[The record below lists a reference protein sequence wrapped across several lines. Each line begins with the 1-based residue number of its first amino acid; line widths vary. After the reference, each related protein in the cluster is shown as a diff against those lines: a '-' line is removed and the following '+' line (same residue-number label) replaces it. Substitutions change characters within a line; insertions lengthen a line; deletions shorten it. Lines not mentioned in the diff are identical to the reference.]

1 LKTGWATGPGRSVS
15 KAIPGIRKRAVAI
28 SAYDH
33 ALHGVIFTS
42 FRDYLTEEHGGEV
55 AREVFAQEPIYLLSE
70 AYPDERLLG
79 LISRAAERTG
89 TEVDDVVHDF
99 GVFTGATTF
108 TRLYP
113 AFFAVAPSARDF
125 LLTVES
131 RIHELVRA
139 TIPNARPP
147 QLHISELGYDG
158 VSIDYSSPRRLC
170 VLLRGLAEG
179 TASHYGETAQI
190 DEVTCMRRGDPA
202 CRFEVRLSPSVRSRA

>member
-1 LKTGWATGPGRSVS
+1 M
-15 KAIPGIRKRAVAI
+15 
-28 SAYDH
+28 
-33 ALHGVIFTS
+33 
-42 FRDYLTEEHGGEV
+42 
-55 AREVFAQEPIYLLSE
+55 FAQEPIYLLSE
-70 AYPDERLLG
+70 AYPDERLLE
-79 LISRAAERTG
+79 LISRTAERTG
-89 TEVDDVVHDF
+89 REVDDVVHDF

-113 AFFAVAPSARDF
+113 AFFAVAPSARAF

-147 QLHISELGYDG
+147 QLHISELDG
-158 VSIDYSSPRRLC
+158 DAVLIDYSSPRQLC

-179 TASHYGETAQI
+179 TASYYDETAQI

-202 CRFEVRLSPSVRSRA
+202 CRFEVRLSPAGRA